1 MPDSVKTSPAGVFT
15 PSAADSHPS
24 GLTTNEHSPRHF
36 LLLRY
41 VFVVLFYFSGA
52 LGLCC
57 CVGAF
62 SVLRVEAPLYLGDT
76 RFLLWWLL
84 LLWSV
89 GSRQAGFS
97 SCGAQA

>member
-1 MPDSVKTSPAGVFT
+1 MCSP
-15 PSAADSHPS
+15 DSHPR
-24 GLTTNEHSPRHF
+24 GLTTNEHSSRHF

-41 VFVVLFYFSGA
+41 VFAVLFYFSGA

-62 SVLRVEAPLYLGDT
+62 SVLRVEATLYLGDT

-84 LLWSV
+84 FLWSV

-97 SCGAQA
+97 SCGARA